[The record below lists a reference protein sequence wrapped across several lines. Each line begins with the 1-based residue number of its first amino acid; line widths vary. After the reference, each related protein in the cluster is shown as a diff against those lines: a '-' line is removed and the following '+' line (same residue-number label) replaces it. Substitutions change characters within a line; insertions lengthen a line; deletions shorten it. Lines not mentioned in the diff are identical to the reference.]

1 MTDSTRR
8 GHALTHSAE
17 VPASTASGYV
27 MLLGKE
33 VHNAGE
39 ISTPKGQALLAA
51 LRAEGM
57 SALWVRRPG
66 SQGWMQV

>member
-1 MTDSTRR
+1 MAVCTNPGATTLTDAAGKVQVQAGARLASNAPKGSTE
-8 GHALTHSAE
+8 GG
-17 VPASTASGYV
+17 GYV

-51 LRAEGM
+51 G
-57 SALWVRRPG
+57 VKP
-66 SQGWMQV
+66 V